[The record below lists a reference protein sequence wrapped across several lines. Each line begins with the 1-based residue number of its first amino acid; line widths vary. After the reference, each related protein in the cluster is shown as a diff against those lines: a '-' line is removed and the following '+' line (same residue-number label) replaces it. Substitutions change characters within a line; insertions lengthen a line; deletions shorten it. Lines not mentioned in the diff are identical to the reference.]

1 MINQVGG
8 GVMSHVTDCILPGW
22 KKKQVCRA
30 CVCVF
35 LYMLCSLD
43 QTEFHLQ
50 SEDIVSGP
58 QVCLREK
65 TWF

>member
-8 GVMSHVTDCILPGW
+8 GVMWLTAYFLGERKNKSVAH
-22 KKKQVCRA
+22 
-30 CVCVF
+30 VCVF

-43 QTEFHLQ
+43 QTAFHLQ

-58 QVCLREK
+58 QVCVREK